1 MLLNTVIIIL
11 REVLEATMIVS
22 VFLAFAHLYQVPLR
36 ALWWVPILSLF
47 GLFIYVMN
55 IELITDALDGVG
67 QEVLNASLQFIIYIA
82 LVLFSI
88 TIMAPKWRHWVGSC
102 MMLAM
107 TLAMIREGAEI
118 VLYLQGFLSAPTGML
133 SIFLGSLIGLGIG
146 VSIGV
151 LIYYLLISR
160 DAQGFLWM
168 GFALLFLIA
177 GGMIMQTTQLLI
189 QADWLPSQAAAW
201 NSSHLIGENTIIGQ
215 LLYALLGYEATPSPI
230 QVVCYVFGVLLISS
244 LTWLAYQKN
253 KAIK

>member
-1 MLLNTVIIIL
+1 MLLNTVIILL
-11 REVLEATMIVS
+11 REVLEAAVIVS
-22 VFLAFAHLYQVPLR
+22 IFLAFARLYQVPVR
-36 ALWWVPILSLF
+36 ILWWVPILSLF
-47 GLFIYVMN
+47 GLFTYVMN

-67 QEVLNASLQFIIYIA
+67 QEVLNASLQFIIYIV

-88 TIMAPKWRHWVGSC
+88 TIMVPKWRHWVGSC
-102 MMLAM
+102 MILAM
-107 TLAMIREGAEI
+107 TLAFIREGAEI

-146 VSIGV
+146 LSIGV

-160 DAQGFLWM
+160 NTQGFPWM

-201 NSSHLIGENTIIGQ
+201 DSGHLIAENSITGQ
-215 LLYALLGYEATPSPI
+215 LLYALLGYEATPIPI
-230 QVVCYVFGVLLISS
+230 QVVCYVLSVLLISS
-244 LTWLAYQKN
+244 LTWLAYQKKQGN
-253 KAIK
+253 